1 MVTPPS
7 KMAFFPF
14 NFIGGD
20 LILYVFP
27 SPKTPQMFL
36 NNITSQISHIHPNHA
51 PKTTTN

>member
-20 LILYVFP
+20 LILHVFP
-27 SPKTPQMFL
+27 S
-36 NNITSQISHIHPNHA
+36 SQNSSNVPE
-51 PKTTTN
+51 